1 MIRPNDQ
8 QEEVILRHTGGVH
21 IIIEDGLNHSA
32 ISQKITMSEAMQAL
46 EFHKKLHGRL
56 PKVDEIIHARVYSD
70 EEIMAHKELG
80 VFKVS
85 HVEKKGMFQD
95 WGNKIRCKI
104 RLIKAKPP
112 KK

>member
-1 MIRPNDQ
+1 MVGPNDQ
-8 QEEVILRHTGGVH
+8 QREVILRLSGGVH
-21 IIIEDGLNHSA
+21 IIIEDGLTRDPVRQALS
-32 ISQKITMSEAMQAL
+32 MSEAMEAL
-46 EFHKKLHGRL
+46 EFHKKINGRL
-56 PKVDEIIHARVYSD
+56 PKVDEIIHARLYSD
-70 EEIMAHKELG
+70 EEIMEGRELG